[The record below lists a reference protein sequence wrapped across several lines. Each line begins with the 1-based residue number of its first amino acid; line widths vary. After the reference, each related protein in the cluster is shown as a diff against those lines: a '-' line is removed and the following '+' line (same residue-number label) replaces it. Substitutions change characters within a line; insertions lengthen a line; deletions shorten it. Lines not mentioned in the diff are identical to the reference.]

1 MESVVIPNGPIET
14 LRQVVERYRVDWVVL
29 DANRPV
35 DLAALYHAPEI
46 APWLELAD
54 TLQDSQGRDIYL
66 LKVSLE
72 ISQP

>member
-14 LRQVVERYRVDWVVL
+14 LRKVVERYSVDWVVL

-35 DLAALYHAPEI
+35 DLAALYDAPET

-66 LKVSLE
+66 LRVSLE